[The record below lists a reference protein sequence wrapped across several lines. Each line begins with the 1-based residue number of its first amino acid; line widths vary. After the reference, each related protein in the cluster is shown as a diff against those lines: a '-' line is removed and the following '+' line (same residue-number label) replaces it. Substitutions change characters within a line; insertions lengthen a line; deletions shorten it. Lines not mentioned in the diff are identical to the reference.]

1 MDIAE
6 YFETIFKAEVEE
18 STENYMAVSMQISLA
33 TSILTEYFMN
43 LQKVTESNKY
53 SNWRSGESWTTK
65 KKATKI
71 TNDFQSFS
79 IFQIFHMKRALYR
92 YQCIIVHSSTA

>member
-65 KKATKI
+65 KKKQQKSQTI
-71 TNDFQSFS
+71 SNPSRSFKFFTWS
-79 IFQIFHMKRALYR
+79 ER
-92 YQCIIVHSSTA
+92 CIAINA

>member
-53 SNWRSGESWTTK
+53 SNWRSGES
-65 KKATKI
+65 
-71 TNDFQSFS
+71 
-79 IFQIFHMKRALYR
+79 
-92 YQCIIVHSSTA
+92 